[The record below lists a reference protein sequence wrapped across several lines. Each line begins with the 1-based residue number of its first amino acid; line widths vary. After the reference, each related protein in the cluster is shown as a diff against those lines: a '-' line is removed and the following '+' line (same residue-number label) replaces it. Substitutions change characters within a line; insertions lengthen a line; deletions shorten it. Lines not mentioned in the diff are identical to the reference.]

1 MVGKE
6 AFRFLREVRLELS
19 KVTWPSFDE
28 WAGSTIVVF
37 VLVVFF
43 GIYLSALDLGFSK
56 LAQYVFGL
64 YRGY

>member
-19 KVTWPSFDE
+19 KVTWPNFDE
-28 WAGSTIVVF
+28 WVGSTIVVF

-43 GIYLSALDLGFSK
+43 GIYLSALDFGFSE
-56 LAQYVFGL
+56 LAKYIFGL
-64 YRGY
+64 YGGY